1 MIKVQGHKVKHTDFH
16 IFNDNEK
23 NHQTFFVKQNTKYSL
38 YFGVY
43 AYDFVWSYIE

>member
-23 NHQTFFVKQNTKYSL
+23 NHQTFFVKQDTKYLL
-38 YFGVY
+38 YKGVY
-43 AYDFVWSYIE
+43 AYNFVWSYIE